1 MSNFLSVTRARPEDA
16 DDDHAGEDFSD
27 EELHVNKHNFRDALK
42 TSMGKGPRNK
52 DANEE
57 EASGDDEQAPK
68 TTLEAFE
75 SARTMWPVPEN
86 CETPGPCPGT
96 SDIAPEKLAKALA
109 AASASQKRENVRET
123 TDRDMKEPK
132 FRPDH
137 RYTAQDVWSWF
148 EKKKS

>member
-1 MSNFLSVTRARPEDA
+1 
-16 DDDHAGEDFSD
+16 
-27 EELHVNKHNFRDALK
+27 
-42 TSMGKGPRNK
+42 MGIGPRNQ

-75 SARTMWPVPEN
+75 SARTMWPVSEN
-86 CETPGPCPGT
+86 REAAGLCPGT

-109 AASASQKRENVRET
+109 AASASQRREHARET
-123 TDRDMKEPK
+123 TDRDCKEAK

-137 RYTAQDVWSWF
+137 KYTAQDIWCWF
-148 EKKKS
+148 DKKKG